1 MVDTLPDKFLK
12 LEPKNTMNQNPFSLK
27 NKTIF
32 VTGSSAGIG
41 KAIAV
46 GCSNMGANLIITGR
60 DCKRLEATLEDLQ
73 PGQNNQFIM
82 ADLLNDIDLDRLVEE
97 LPILDGIVF
106 NAGIVK
112 TVPVSFIKKTQIQE
126 VFDVN
131 FTSSVILIQ
140 KILSKKKIRK
150 GGSICFIS
158 SVASNYVNLGNS
170 LYSASKGAVNSFT
183 KALAL
188 ELAPKNIRVN
198 AILPG
203 FIETKILENSGIDAE
218 AIKKHLKNYPMG
230 RFGKPEDIANASIY
244 LMADAS
250 QWTTGSLMTVDG
262 GYSIK

>member
-1 MVDTLPDKFLK
+1 M
-12 LEPKNTMNQNPFSLK
+12 NTNPFSLQ

-46 GCSNMGANLIITGR
+46 GCSNMGADLIITGR
-60 DCKRLEATLEDLQ
+60 DFSRLNLSMKDLQ
-73 PGQNNQFIM
+73 ERPNNQYII
-82 ADLLNDIDLDRLVEE
+82 ADLQNEEDLDRLVNE
-97 LPILDGIVF
+97 LPVLDGIVF

-112 TVPVSFIKKTQIQE
+112 TVPVSFVKKKQIQE

-131 FTSSVILIQ
+131 FISSVILIQ

-183 KALAL
+183 KSLAL

-203 FIETKILENSGIDAE
+203 FIETTILENSGIDSD
-218 AIKKHLKNYPMG
+218 AIKKHLNNYPMG

-244 LMADAS
+244 LMSDAS
-250 QWTTGSLMTVDG
+250 QWTTGSLMTIDG

>member
-1 MVDTLPDKFLK
+1 MFK
-12 LEPKNTMNQNPFSLK
+12 NPFCL
-27 NKTIF
+27 NDKTIF

-46 GCSNMGANLIITGR
+46 GCSNMGANMIVTGR
-60 DCKRLEATLEDLQ
+60 DISRLKAIMEELKV
-73 PGQNNQFIM
+73 NQGNKFIV
-82 ADLLNDIDLDRLVEE
+82 ADLLNDDDLNTLADQ
-97 LPILDGIVF
+97 LPILDGVIF

-112 TVPVSFIKKTQIQE
+112 TVPVNFIKKSQIQE

-131 FTSSVILIQ
+131 FISSVILIQ
-140 KILSKKKIRK
+140 KIIYKKKIRK

-188 ELAPKNIRVN
+188 ELAPKSIRVN

-203 FIETKILENSGIDAE
+203 FIETKILENSGIDSD
-218 AIKKHLKNYPMG
+218 AIKKHLNNYPMG

-244 LMADAS
+244 LMSDAS
-250 QWTTGSLMTVDG
+250 SWTTGSLMTIDG

>member
-1 MVDTLPDKFLK
+1 MSY
-12 LEPKNTMNQNPFSLK
+12 NPFSLE
-27 NKTIF
+27 NKIIF
-32 VTGSSAGIG
+32 ITGSSAGIG
-41 KAIAV
+41 KAIAI
-46 GCSNMGANLIITGR
+46 GCSKMGANVIITGR
-60 DCKRLEATLEDLQ
+60 NISRIQATLAELQINKANSYLFADLQ
-73 PGQNNQFIM
+73 
-82 ADLLNDIDLDRLVEE
+82 NDTDLDKLVEN

-112 TVPVSFIKKTQIQE
+112 TVPVSFIKKQQVQE

-140 KILSKKKIRK
+140 KILSQKKIKK

-158 SVASNYVNLGNS
+158 SVASSYVNIGNS

-188 ELAPKNIRVN
+188 ELASKNIRVN

-203 FIETKILENSGIDAE
+203 FIETKILENSNIDE
-218 AIKKHLKNYPMG
+218 DSIKDHLKKYPMG
-230 RFGKPEDIANASIY
+230 RFGKPDDIANATIY
-244 LMADAS
+244 LMSDAS
-250 QWTTGSLMTVDG
+250 QWTTGSLITIDG

>member
-1 MVDTLPDKFLK
+1 
-12 LEPKNTMNQNPFSLK
+12 MNSNPFSLQ

-46 GCSNMGANLIITGR
+46 GCSNMGADLIITGR
-60 DCKRLEATLEDLQ
+60 DFSRLNLSMNDLQ
-73 PGQNNQFIM
+73 ERPNNHCII
-82 ADLLNDIDLDRLVEE
+82 ADLQNEGDLDRLVNE
-97 LPILDGIVF
+97 LPVLDGIVF

-112 TVPVSFIKKTQIQE
+112 TIPVSFVKKKQIQE

-131 FTSSVILIQ
+131 FISSVILIQ

-183 KALAL
+183 KSLAL

-203 FIETKILENSGIDAE
+203 FIETTILENSGIGSD
-218 AIKKHLKNYPMG
+218 AIKKHLNNYPMG

-244 LMADAS
+244 LMSDAS
-250 QWTTGSLMTVDG
+250 QWTTGSLMTIDG

>member
-1 MVDTLPDKFLK
+1 MI
-12 LEPKNTMNQNPFSLK
+12 QNPFNLN
-27 NKTIF
+27 NKIIF

-41 KAIAV
+41 KAIAI
-46 GCSNMGANLIITGR
+46 GCSNMGANIIVTGR
-60 DCKRLEATLEDLQ
+60 DISRLEATLEELKV
-73 PGQNNQFIM
+73 NQENKFIL
-82 ADLLNDIDLDRLVEE
+82 ADLLIDDDLDKLVEQ
-97 LPILDGIVF
+97 LPVLDGVVF

-112 TVPVSFIKKTQIQE
+112 TVPVSFIKKSQIQE

-131 FTSSVILIQ
+131 FISSVILIQ

-203 FIETKILENSGIDAE
+203 FIETKILENSGIDTD
-218 AIKKHLKNYPMG
+218 AIKKHLNNYPMG

-244 LMADAS
+244 LMSDAS

>member
-1 MVDTLPDKFLK
+1 VVIQQDNY
-12 LEPKNTMNQNPFSLK
+12 LEINNSMIQNPFTLE

-41 KAIAV
+41 RAIAV
-46 GCSNMGANLIITGR
+46 GCSKMGADVIITGR
-60 DCKRLEATLEDLQ
+60 NISRIQETLDEMQVNLNNRYVLADLQNDTDLEKLVEDL
-73 PGQNNQFIM
+73 P
-82 ADLLNDIDLDRLVEE
+82 V
-97 LPILDGIVF
+97 LDGIVF

-112 TVPVSFIKKTQIQE
+112 TVPVSFIKKQQIQE

-131 FTSSVILIQ
+131 FNSSVILIQ
-140 KILSKKKIRK
+140 KILSKKKIKK

-158 SVASNYVNLGNS
+158 SVASSYVNIGNS

-188 ELAPKNIRVN
+188 ELASKNIRVN

-203 FIETKILENSGIDAE
+203 FIETKILEKSNIDENSLKE
-218 AIKKHLKNYPMG
+218 HLKKYPMG
-230 RFGKPEDIANASIY
+230 RFGKPDDIANATIY
-244 LMADAS
+244 LMSDAS

>member
-1 MVDTLPDKFLK
+1 MDI
-12 LEPKNTMNQNPFSLK
+12 NPFSLK
-27 NKTIF
+27 DKNIL

-41 KAIAV
+41 KAISIA
-46 GCSNMGANLIITGR
+46 CSTMGANLVITGR
-60 DCKRLEATLEDLQ
+60 DVNRLKATMEVLNKE
-73 PGQNNQFIM
+73 QNNEFIL
-82 ADLLNDIDLDRLVEE
+82 ADLSNDDDIDRLVQS
-97 LPILDGIVF
+97 LPVLDGVVF

-112 TVPVSFIKKTQIQE
+112 TVPVSFIKKEYIQD

-131 FTSSVILIQ
+131 FTSSVLLIQ
-140 KILSKKKIRK
+140 KILSQKKIKK

-188 ELAPKNIRVN
+188 ELATKNIRVN

-203 FIETKILENSGIDAE
+203 FIETDILKNSGIDDDT
-218 AIKKHLKNYPMG
+218 IKNHLKKYPMG
-230 RFGKPEDIANASIY
+230 RFGKPEDIANAAIY
-244 LMADAS
+244 LLSDAS

>member
-1 MVDTLPDKFLK
+1 MFK
-12 LEPKNTMNQNPFSLK
+12 NPFCLN

-32 VTGSSAGIG
+32 VTGSSTGIG
-41 KAIAV
+41 KSIAV
-46 GCSNMGANLIITGR
+46 SCSNMGANMIVTGR
-60 DCKRLEATLEDLQ
+60 DASRLETTMEELKV
-73 PGQNNQFIM
+73 NQGNKFIV
-82 ADLLNDIDLDRLVEE
+82 ADLLNDDDLNALVEQ
-97 LPILDGIVF
+97 LPILDGVVF
-106 NAGIVK
+106 NAGIIK
-112 TVPVSFIKKTQIQE
+112 TVPVSFIKKAQIQE

-188 ELAPKNIRVN
+188 ELASKNIRVN

-203 FIETKILENSGIDAE
+203 FIETKILENSKIDPD
-218 AIKKHLKNYPMG
+218 AIKKHLNNYPMG
-230 RFGKPEDIANASIY
+230 RFGKPDDIANASIY
-244 LMADAS
+244 LMSDAS